1 MASPIR
7 FERTTFPLGG
17 GRSIQLSY
25 GDRNSDGPEGRAKT
39 VNYRKKCPPF
49 AHPTGV
55 AKAAVA
61 RPAYHVALS
70 RPDSAMQISLYGAAS
85 SMLTRGLKNLD
96 AILDKAVASAEARKF
111 DPAVLLSARLAP
123 DMFPLLRQVQ
133 IACDFGKG
141 TMARLAGVENPKFE
155 DSETSF
161 ADLKARIAKTLAFIA
176 SIKEADFAGAEDRDI
191 TIQIPSQTLQFKGL
205 PYFTGYAIPNFHFH
219 MTTAYAILRHN
230 GVELGKR
237 DYIGQA

>member
-1 MASPIR
+1 MSKVSMHAVSAPVFVRNLNNLASM
-7 FERTTFPLGG
+7 L
-17 GRSIQLSY
+17 
-25 GDRNSDGPEGRAKT
+25 
-39 VNYRKKCPPF
+39 
-49 AHPTGV
+49 
-55 AKAAVA
+55 AKAEQQA
-61 RPAYHVALS
+61 
-70 RPDSAMQISLYGAAS
+70 
-85 SMLTRGLKNLD
+85 
-96 AILDKAVASAEARKF
+96 KAKGY

-161 ADLKARIAKTLAFIA
+161 ADLKARIAKTLARIA

>member
-1 MASPIR
+1 MTISMYDASVG
-7 FERTTFPLGG
+7 TFRLMLNALEK
-17 GRSIQLSY
+17 IL
-25 GDRNSDGPEGRAKT
+25 
-39 VNYRKKCPPF
+39 V
-49 AHPTGV
+49 
-55 AKAAVA
+55 KAQA
-61 RPAYHVALS
+61 HVAHKG
-70 RPDSAMQISLYGAAS
+70 Y
-85 SMLTRGLKNLD
+85 
-96 AILDKAVASAEARKF
+96 
-111 DPAVLLSARLAP
+111 DPAHLLQARLFP